1 MREDIC
7 KKCGLPK
14 DICMCENIMKEDQD
28 IVIRTENRKYQK
40 ITTIISGL
48 SAKDLNLSDIAR
60 SFKKT
65 LACGGTVKNSSI
77 ELQGSHLK
85 KVKDLLVSKGF
96 SSNKIKFD
104 NKDMKKES
112 DIDGRK
118 T

>member
-7 KKCGLPK
+7 PNCGLPK
-14 DICMCENIMKEDQD
+14 EICMCENIMKEDQN

-85 KVKDLLVSKGF
+85 KVKDLLILNGF
-96 SSNKIKFD
+96 KSDRIKID
-104 NKDMKKES
+104 NEN
-112 DIDGRK
+112 
-118 T
+118 